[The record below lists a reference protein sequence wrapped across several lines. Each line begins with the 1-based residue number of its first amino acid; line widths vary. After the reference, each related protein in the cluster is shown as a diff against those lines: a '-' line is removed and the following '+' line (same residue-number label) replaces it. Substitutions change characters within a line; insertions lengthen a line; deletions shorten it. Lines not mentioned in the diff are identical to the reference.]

1 MRPASKRSHNLPE
14 RAKRCRAAAIIAVS
28 ILAGA
33 CSGTTDVR
41 GYLPRGE
48 ELQKIQMGMSKSE
61 VQSILGSPS
70 TTATLNH
77 QGDSF
82 YYVSSKVENKS
93 FFRPKVLERQV
104 VAIRFD
110 QSDRVAGFGHY
121 GLEDGKVVNISSRE
135 TPVEGKEES
144 LIRDFF
150 GNLGK
155 YEPGTGGGGK
165 GGIGN

>member
-1 MRPASKRSHNLPE
+1 M
-14 RAKRCRAAAIIAVS
+14 
-28 ILAGA
+28 
-33 CSGTTDVR
+33 TDTR

-48 ELQKIQMGMSKSE
+48 ELQKIHMGMSKTQ
-61 VQSILGSPS
+61 VQTILGSPS

-82 YYVSSKVENKS
+82 YYVSSKVETKS
-93 FFRPKVLERQV
+93 FFHPKILEREV

-110 QSDRVAGFGHY
+110 QSDKVAGFGHY
-121 GLEDGKVVNISSRE
+121 GLEDGKVVNFSSRE

-155 YEPGTGGGGK
+155 YEPGAGGGGNK
-165 GGIGN
+165 GGI